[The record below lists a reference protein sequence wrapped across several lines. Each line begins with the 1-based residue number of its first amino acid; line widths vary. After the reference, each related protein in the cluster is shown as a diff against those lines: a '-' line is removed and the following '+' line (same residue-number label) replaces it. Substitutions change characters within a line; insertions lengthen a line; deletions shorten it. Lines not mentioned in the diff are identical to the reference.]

1 MIDTIAGSVAFV
13 TTMIGVVPQIIKGYR
28 TKSMKDV
35 SLVMLLNCLLCC
47 IAWLIHGMCVADYTL
62 VWSEVFC
69 TITTIIVL
77 IQKHQYAA

>member
-1 MIDTIAGSVAFV
+1 MIDTIACSVAFV

-28 TKSMKDV
+28 TKSMNDV

-47 IAWLIHGMCVADYTL
+47 IAWLIHAIYIADYTL
-62 VWSEVFC
+62 MWSEVFC
-69 TITTIIVL
+69 TITTIIAL

>member
-13 TTMIGVVPQIIKGYR
+13 TTMIGVVPQMIKGYR

-35 SLVMLLNCLLCC
+35 SLVMLLNALLCC
-47 IAWLIHGMCVADYTL
+47 IAWLIHGVYVADYTL

-69 TITTIIVL
+69 TVTTIIVL
-77 IQKHQYAA
+77 IQKYQYAA